1 MRGGRIAP
9 AAQPTKKHLQF
20 LLLFLWILL
29 SDCDRSCGC
38 GCGCS
43 SCSSCASLFFTHTH
57 TPLPLELELDL
68 PDVTQARTQTG
79 TNPMQDGLCPELE
92 FDLNLLALPG
102 LVSLEQGIQGQF
114 KFQTVQVSVV

>member
-20 LLLFLWILL
+20 FLLFLWILL

-38 GCGCS
+38 DVVVVLVLLVLPCF
-43 SCSSCASLFFTHTH
+43 LHTH
-57 TPLPLELELDL
+57 TSLPLELELDL

-102 LVSLEQGIQGQF
+102 LVSLEQGIQVQF